1 MPGTLKLL
9 NRHPITYESAAKH
22 EDNVINQLAY
32 VAQTNNL
39 YEYLWE
45 QRGSIEALTPH
56 HLGLASKDTCLVFDR
71 CTWIR
76 GGFNVCIPI
85 EVKETSNS
93 VFRKVLMRCPMP
105 HKLAEARYP
114 GTGDEKISWE
124 VGTYAWMQDNC
135 PHIRIPHL
143 FGFGF
148 SFSDHRHVSPLLN
161 VEILIIC

>member
-9 NRHPITYESAAKH
+9 NRDPITYESAARH

-45 QRGSIEALTPH
+45 QRGSIEALTAH
-56 HLGLASKDTCLVFDR
+56 HLGLASKDTCLVLDR

-76 GGFNVCIPI
+76 GAFNVCIPV

-93 VFRKVLMRCPMP
+93 VFRRVLMRCPMP
-105 HKLAEARYP
+105 HKLAGDYLISRATICYTPLCKNCSDNSGARRVSP
-114 GTGDEKISWE
+114 CSLR
-124 VGTYAWMQDNC
+124 
-135 PHIRIPHL
+135 IRIRI
-143 FGFGF
+143 F
-148 SFSDHRHVSPLLN
+148 
-161 VEILIIC
+161 